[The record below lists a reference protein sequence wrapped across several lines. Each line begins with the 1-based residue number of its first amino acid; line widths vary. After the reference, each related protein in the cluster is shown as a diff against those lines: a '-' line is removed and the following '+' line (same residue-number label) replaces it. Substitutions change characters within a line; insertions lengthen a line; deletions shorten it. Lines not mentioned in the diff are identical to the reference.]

1 MSATRRRR
9 QGGSERFVREI
20 NRALVAR
27 GKLDPVMQGISD
39 HWTLVLQR
47 LFPVWCVV
55 GPGLADPGHIELTSR
70 TVYLDSDALLG
81 TREEIIS
88 GRLEPRRILAT
99 FGVGIHEVCHAKHTS
114 RWVMDR
120 DIALSESDDEKL
132 RQLAV
137 DRRLLEEPRMEATGV
152 REFPED
158 TKRGR
163 FIRAAL
169 SAAVVDVIVP
179 RLAEAMM
186 TEALAVG
193 GVSRDMA
200 GRAFVYTGARCGY
213 LLDAR
218 ALAPLPDVCQQV
230 LGADDV
236 QRLADLCARLLW
248 VPDGENGLL
257 DRFAEAYR
265 SIIGDPPSR
274 PPNAVGQAQRDGP
287 PRGEGTAD
295 RTGEDVGEASDGASA
310 DGEAAGGDAD
320 RRVAQTGGED
330 GGGDTQPTPQSLRDA
345 LEKAMAEQ
353 REAQLEQLHEDIDL
367 QELLKSA
374 TNPRPPAKGGS
385 GTGMPT
391 GRLPDRG
398 VNRPPFPDE
407 VLLARQFAR
416 RLHQAREIGQKRLRK
431 LMPGGKLN
439 PRSYMRGHAQHELG
453 VPVTAKPWEVTKV
466 TRAPLQA
473 PHVGLVIDTSG
484 SMGVWEGSLGPIAWV
499 LSEGLREFGGRLA
512 IALFGNSA
520 ELVSDGS
527 RPLPLVPGIKT
538 GGGTAFASDAV
549 CLTAQH
555 LELENQRRPRW
566 VFCLS
571 DGAWSDTESGVRKVR
586 ELRELGVP
594 VIHIAIGSPPLAVEA
609 DSIVTV
615 TNPDAAFDLI
625 AQHVVDA
632 LKARRR
638 C

>member
-1 MSATRRRR
+1 M
-9 QGGSERFVREI
+9 
-20 NRALVAR
+20 
-27 GKLDPVMQGISD
+27 
-39 HWTLVLQR
+39 
-47 LFPVWCVV
+47 
-55 GPGLADPGHIELTSR
+55 
-70 TVYLDSDALLG
+70 
-81 TREEIIS
+81 
-88 GRLEPRRILAT
+88 
-99 FGVGIHEVCHAKHTS
+99 
-114 RWVMDR
+114 
-120 DIALSESDDEKL
+120 
-132 RQLAV
+132 
-137 DRRLLEEPRMEATGV
+137 
-152 REFPED
+152 
-158 TKRGR
+158 
-163 FIRAAL
+163 
-169 SAAVVDVIVP
+169 
-179 RLAEAMM
+179 
-186 TEALAVG
+186 
-193 GVSRDMA
+193 
-200 GRAFVYTGARCGY
+200 
-213 LLDAR
+213 
-218 ALAPLPDVCQQV
+218 
-230 LGADDV
+230 
-236 QRLADLCARLLW
+236 
-248 VPDGENGLL
+248 
-257 DRFAEAYR
+257 
-265 SIIGDPPSR
+265 
-274 PPNAVGQAQRDGP
+274 
-287 PRGEGTAD
+287 
-295 RTGEDVGEASDGASA
+295 
-310 DGEAAGGDAD
+310 
-320 RRVAQTGGED
+320 
-330 GGGDTQPTPQSLRDA
+330 
-345 LEKAMAEQ
+345 
-353 REAQLEQLHEDIDL
+353 
-367 QELLKSA
+367 
-374 TNPRPPAKGGS
+374 
-385 GTGMPT
+385 
-391 GRLPDRG
+391 
-398 VNRPPFPDE
+398 
-407 VLLARQFAR
+407 ARQFAR

-431 LMPGGKLN
+431 LTPGGKLN

>member
-1 MSATRRRR
+1 
-9 QGGSERFVREI
+9 
-20 NRALVAR
+20 
-27 GKLDPVMQGISD
+27 
-39 HWTLVLQR
+39 
-47 LFPVWCVV
+47 
-55 GPGLADPGHIELTSR
+55 
-70 TVYLDSDALLG
+70 
-81 TREEIIS
+81 
-88 GRLEPRRILAT
+88 
-99 FGVGIHEVCHAKHTS
+99 
-114 RWVMDR
+114 MDR

-186 TEALAVG
+186 IEALAVG

-213 LLDAR
+213 LLDAHR
-218 ALAPLPDVCQQV
+218 LAPLPDVWRQV

-236 QRLADLCARLLW
+236 QRLEDLCARLLW

-274 PPNAVGQAQRDGP
+274 PPNVGGQAQGDGAP
-287 PRGEGTAD
+287 CGEGTAD
-295 RTGEDVGEASDGASA
+295 RTGEDVGEAPDGARA

-330 GGGDTQPTPQSLRDA
+330 GDGDTQPTPQSLRDA
-345 LEKAMAEQ
+345 LEEAMAEQ

-374 TNPRPPAKGGS
+374 TNPRPPGNGGR

-407 VLLARQFAR
+407 VLMARQFAR

-431 LMPGGKLN
+431 LTPGGKLN
-439 PRSYMRGHAQHELG
+439 PRSYMRGHAQRELG

-499 LSEGLREFGGRLA
+499 LSEGLRQFGGRLA

-520 ELVSDGS
+520 ELLSDGS

-555 LELENQRRPRW
+555 VELENQRRPRW

-594 VIHIAIGSPPLAVEA
+594 VIHIAIGCPPLAVEA

-632 LKARRR
+632 LKGRRR